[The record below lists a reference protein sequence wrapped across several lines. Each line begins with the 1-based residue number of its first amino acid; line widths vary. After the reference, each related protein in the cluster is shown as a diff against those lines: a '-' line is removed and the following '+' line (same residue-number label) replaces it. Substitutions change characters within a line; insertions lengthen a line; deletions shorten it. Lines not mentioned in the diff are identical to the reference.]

1 MRIVRLADLL
11 ETKYDLIS
19 EAATPREMFGD
30 IKRELT
36 DAYNNY
42 INQRTVVKAYN
53 ILPLLGNAGE
63 INSRRLVALM
73 SDLHKNMND
82 KTPSTLL
89 TEVNGILAVID
100 ELQQDGHR
108 KIRDSIRQHWKEVN
122 KRVPTENEEK
132 IALSKWE
139 QVVNKKLAN
148 ILNKQAKELKK
159 MSGSG
164 EAIMGGAVKP
174 MVMEP
179 TKEEQ
184 NRFRYTP
191 LAVHHRLDDGHI
203 FSKIWDNPDLKPNL
217 INLINKSEN
226 KNAIVKTDPE
236 IMKEVLSIL
245 KGQQGKATNES
256 LFEAPEEE
264 AQQRM
269 NVLPPE
275 EEWSRQMQEAKRQ
288 KETEHQDPSE
298 PGRDDLYRRQ
308 LEESRKQIEEDRERH
323 VRSEGSSRLEKI
335 LKRYQ

>member
-1 MRIVRLADLL
+1 M
-11 ETKYDLIS
+11 S

-63 INSRRLVALM
+63 INSRRLVSLM
-73 SDLHKNMND
+73 GDLHKNIMD
-82 KTPSTLL
+82 KTPSILL

-100 ELQQDGHR
+100 ELQQDNHK
-108 KIRDSIRQHWKEVN
+108 KIRDSIRQHWREVN

-132 IALSKWE
+132 MALSKWE

-159 MSGSG
+159 MTGSE
-164 EAIMGGAVKP
+164 EAIMGGAVSP
-174 MVMEP
+174 MVREP
-179 TKEEQ
+179 TKQEQ
-184 NRFRYTP
+184 FMFRQTP
-191 LAVHHRLDDGHI
+191 LAVHHHLDDGHI
-203 FSKIWDNPDLKPNL
+203 FSKIWDNPELKPRL
-217 INLINKSEN
+217 VHLINKAKS
-226 KNAIVKTDPE
+226 KDAVVKTDPE
-236 IMKEVLSIL
+236 IMREVLSIL
-245 KGQQGKATNES
+245 KGQQGRVTNEG
-256 LFEAPEEE
+256 LFDVPEEE
-264 AQQRM
+264 AQQRL

-288 KETEHQDPSE
+288 KEMEQPDTSE